1 MRGATSFFVRE
12 KRTSMTMLTK
22 HCSEHSSDLVNC
34 YRYLPPHIDSSE
46 KASSSDILTN
56 LAQLTALQ
64 VGADRVVISL
74 CDRKAQYVL
83 AETPS
88 ITRNKREWH
97 RDKAAPCHH
106 ALHAFIE
113 DNRDWFLVTDLA
125 PDPRFDAYWST
136 LSRNRSYFAVPVRTP
151 ARVVI
156 GIIELYGS
164 AKGNEVDDKQLR
176 LLQGR
181 AGTALDHLATLRT
194 MREEHRGERM
204 IKALGA
210 FMGGKSD
217 IQEWLASSHPGRQPP
232 VFESSRSLDPVTSIH
247 FANSQ
252 KMLDIPP
259 SHIPQTELGIPL
271 RGRPNSYR
279 SRSPPRRA
287 RRESLTS
294 EDTYSVLHRASTLIR
309 QALDV
314 DGVAFLDIS
323 AFNKERHGLSF
334 KASSNSRSRSPDIVE
349 DEHSAGHVLGCS
361 TVQGDNQNINVSI
374 SLLGTLVQ
382 RYGRGGIFHLDE
394 DTLSP
399 LSDEYSSDIDGS
411 CSSLEDMASSYY
423 GIDMRQIAQTF
434 SEATSIA
441 FFPLWDFQQNK
452 WFAGCFAWTKDPG
465 RLFAESTDLTYLA
478 AFNNSVMAEV
488 SRLDLRAADREKAD
502 FISSVSHE
510 WRSPLHGILTMLD
523 LLQETKLSNVQQSL
537 IDITMN
543 CGKTLLDTVNHVL
556 DYAKINSLL
565 GSTTLD
571 RSLDNAETPQAS
583 QFNAPALID
592 QVNMATL
599 VEEVAGAL
607 LASQD
612 YMGRNA
618 EALFSPTKQ
627 TADRPFR
634 ESKIPNSVP
643 RAIFAIVDI
652 ECREGWECRA
662 SAGAWRRIVLN
673 LLGNALKFTP
683 SGFVQVKLRHDTVKV
698 GHESLPAILLQ
709 ISDSGRGI
717 SPDFSFSNLYTPF
730 QQEDS
735 LSPGIGV
742 GLNVVYRIV
751 HSMGGLIDLTS
762 EPNRGTVVSVLLPI
776 TPTSRPSSPS
786 IPYRELRE
794 KLRGKTISLFP
805 NSSKYGD
812 LKIAPE
818 IFSTMLLSMERMIT
832 QWFGV
837 RVLTPKE
844 RDHEHPDIFIIT
856 EHEYRHGEA
865 KESAATYSRKSKA
878 RKNPKTSF
886 PKIVLCTHAHS
897 WFNERRDPQEPVV
910 FLQQPISP
918 KTLASAFTSCIEQ
931 RIQLRDAGV
940 DTVHE
945 ANTVTLE
952 EMCQRQ
958 LQITTSISRED
969 EKQDQEESDEKN
981 LFVDKREPT
990 NSQGSISPNEKD
1002 STNQCKVLLV
1012 EDNDLNLKIL
1022 QTTMKKAGFA
1032 YESAVNGLEA
1042 VQKAESETFRAII
1055 MDLSMPVMD
1064 GVTASQKIREYEK
1077 NNSLRPVTIIA
1088 LTAVDT
1094 PAMKRDAM
1102 RSGIDLFL
1110 TKPANMNRLKEIIS
1124 SLTI

>member
-1 MRGATSFFVRE
+1 MV
-12 KRTSMTMLTK
+12 
-22 HCSEHSSDLVNC
+22 
-34 YRYLPPHIDSSE
+34 
-46 KASSSDILTN
+46 
-56 LAQLTALQ
+56 
-64 VGADRVVISL
+64 
-74 CDRKAQYVL
+74 
-83 AETPS
+83 
-88 ITRNKREWH
+88 
-97 RDKAAPCHH
+97 
-106 ALHAFIE
+106 AFIE
-113 DNRDWFLVTDLA
+113 ENSHWFLVADLA
-125 PDPRFDAYWST
+125 QDSRFDAYWST
-136 LSRNRSYFAVPVRTP
+136 LSRNHSYLAVPVRTS
-151 ARVVI
+151 AGVVI
-156 GIIELYGS
+156 GIIESYGS
-164 AKGNEVDDKQLR
+164 AQRDKLDDEQSR
-176 LLQGR
+176 LLQDR
-181 AGTALDHLATLRT
+181 AGTVLDHLATLRT

-210 FMGGKSD
+210 FMEGKSD
-217 IQEWLASSHPGRQPP
+217 IDEWLVSSLPGQQPP
-232 VFESSRSLDPVTSIH
+232 FVFESSRSPDPATSIH

-252 KMLDIPP
+252 KTLDIPP

-271 RGRPNSYR
+271 RGRTNSYR
-279 SRSPPRRA
+279 SRSPLRRA
-287 RRESLTS
+287 RGGSLTS
-294 EDTYSVLHRASTLIR
+294 EETYSVLHRASVLIR

-314 DGVAFLDIS
+314 DGVTFLDIS
-323 AFNKERHGLSF
+323 TFNQERHGLSS
-334 KASSNSRSRSPDIVE
+334 KASSNSQSRSPGMAE
-349 DEHSAGHVLGCS
+349 DESSMGHVLGRS
-361 TVQGDNQNINVSI
+361 TVQGDSRDITVPA
-374 SLLGTLVQ
+374 SLLGNLVH
-382 RYGRGGIFHLDE
+382 RYSRGGIFHLDE
-394 DTLSP
+394 DKLSP
-399 LSDEYSSDIDGS
+399 LSDGYSSDIDGS
-411 CSSLEDMASSYY
+411 CSSLEDMASSYN
-423 GIDMRQIAQTF
+423 GINIRHISQTF
-434 SEATSIA
+434 SDATSIA
-441 FFPLWDFQQNK
+441 FFPLWDFQQNR
-452 WFAGCFAWTKDPG
+452 WFAGCFVWTQDPG

-523 LLQETKLSNVQQSL
+523 ILQETKVTNVQRSL

-565 GSTTLD
+565 GPTTHD
-571 RSLDNAETPQAS
+571 RPLENAETPQGS
-583 QFNAPALID
+583 QFNAPALMEH
-592 QVNMATL
+592 VNMATL
-599 VEEVAGAL
+599 VEEVAEAL

-618 EALFSPTKQ
+618 EALFSATKQ

-634 ESKIPNSVP
+634 ESNIPNSLP

-652 ECREGWECRA
+652 ERRDGWECRV

-683 SGFVQVKLRHDTVKV
+683 SGFVQVKLRHEMVKV
-698 GHESLPAILLQ
+698 GHDTLPAILFQ
-709 ISDSGRGI
+709 VSDSGRGI
-717 SPDFSFSNLYTPF
+717 SPDFTFSNLYTPF

-751 HSMGGLIDLTS
+751 DSMRGLIDLKS

-776 TPTSRPSSPS
+776 TPASRPSSPS
-786 IPYRELRE
+786 ILYGDLRK
-794 KLRGKTISLFP
+794 KLQGKTISLFP
-805 NSSKYGD
+805 NSSEYGD
-812 LKIAPE
+812 LKIAPD
-818 IFSTMLLSMERMIT
+818 IFNTMLVSMETMIT

-837 RVLTPKE
+837 RVLTPNE

-856 EHEYRHGEA
+856 EHEYRYGEA
-865 KESAATYSRKSKA
+865 KESATTYSRKSKA

-897 WFNERRDPQEPVV
+897 WFNEPRDPSEPVV
-910 FLQQPISP
+910 FLQQPIAP
-918 KTLASAFTSCIEQ
+918 KTLASALMSCIEH
-931 RIQLRDAGV
+931 RSQLGDAS
-940 DTVHE
+940 DYRVHE
-945 ANTVTLE
+945 STTLD

-958 LQITTSISRED
+958 WQFAASTSPED
-969 EKQDQEESDEKN
+969 EKQYDKESDE
-981 LFVDKREPT
+981 R
-990 NSQGSISPNEKD
+990 NSVVHGPEAANKQNSVTSNPEGPIA
-1002 STNQCKVLLV
+1002 QRKVLLV

-1042 VQKAESETFRAII
+1042 VQKAENETFQAII
-1055 MDLSMPVMD
+1055 MGKLALLHLLARLFTSQDLSMPVMD
-1064 GVTASQKIREYEK
+1064 GVTASRKIREYED

-1124 SLTI
+1124 SLET

>member
-1 MRGATSFFVRE
+1 MSVLERIFPNRSENDVLGN
-12 KRTSMTMLTK
+12 SM
-22 HCSEHSSDLVNC
+22 H
-34 YRYLPPHIDSSE
+34 LPPHNPSSE
-46 KASSSDILTN
+46 NASSSDILTN

-64 VGADRVVISL
+64 VGADRAVISL
-74 CDRKAQYVL
+74 CDRKTQYVL
-83 AETPS
+83 AEIPS
-88 ITRNKREWH
+88 VARNKRERH
-97 RDKAAPCHH
+97 RDNTAPCDH
-106 ALHAFIE
+106 AMVAFIE
-113 DNRDWFLVTDLA
+113 ENSHWFLVADLA
-125 PDPRFDAYWST
+125 QDSRFAAYWST
-136 LSRNRSYFAVPVRTP
+136 LSRNHSYLAVPVRTS
-151 ARVVI
+151 AGVVI
-156 GIIELYGS
+156 GIIESYGS
-164 AKGNEVDDKQLR
+164 AQQDKLDDEQSR
-176 LLQGR
+176 LLQDR
-181 AGTALDHLATLRT
+181 AGTVLDHLATLRT

-210 FMGGKSD
+210 FMEGKSD
-217 IQEWLASSHPGRQPP
+217 IDEWLVSSLPGRQPP
-232 VFESSRSLDPVTSIH
+232 FVFGSSRSHDPATSIH

-252 KMLDIPP
+252 KTLDIPP

-271 RGRPNSYR
+271 RGRPRSYR

-287 RRESLTS
+287 RGGSLTS
-294 EDTYSVLHRASTLIR
+294 EETYSVLHRASVLIR

-323 AFNKERHGLSF
+323 TFNQERHGCSS
-334 KASSNSRSRSPDIVE
+334 KASSNSRSRSPGMAE
-349 DEHSAGHVLGCS
+349 DESSTGHVMGCS
-361 TVQGDNQNINVSI
+361 TVQGDSRDITVPA
-374 SLLGTLVQ
+374 SLLGNMVH
-382 RYGRGGIFHLDE
+382 RYSRGGIFHLDE
-394 DTLSP
+394 DKLSP
-399 LSDEYSSDIDGS
+399 LSDGYSSDIDGS

-423 GIDMRQIAQTF
+423 GIDIRHISQTF
-434 SEATSIA
+434 SDATSIA
-441 FFPLWDFQQNK
+441 FFPLWDFQQNR
-452 WFAGCFAWTKDPG
+452 WFAGCFVWTQDPG

-523 LLQETKLSNVQQSL
+523 ILQETKVTNVQRSL

-565 GSTTLD
+565 GPTTHD
-571 RSLDNAETPQAS
+571 RPLEDAETPQGS
-583 QFNAPALID
+583 QFNAPALIEH
-592 QVNMATL
+592 VNMATL
-599 VEEVAGAL
+599 VEEVAEAL

-618 EALFSPTKQ
+618 EALFSATKQ

-634 ESKIPNSVP
+634 ESNIPNSVP

-652 ECREGWECRA
+652 ECRDGWECRV

-683 SGFVQVKLRHDTVKV
+683 SGFVQVKLRHKMVKV
-698 GHESLPAILLQ
+698 GHDTLPAILFQ
-709 ISDSGRGI
+709 VSDSGRGI
-717 SPDFSFSNLYTPF
+717 SPDFTFSNLYTPF

-751 HSMGGLIDLTS
+751 DSMRGLIDLKS

-776 TPTSRPSSPS
+776 TPASRPSSPS
-786 IPYRELRE
+786 ILYGDLRE
-794 KLRGKTISLFP
+794 KLQGKTISLFP
-805 NSSKYGD
+805 NSSEYGD
-812 LKIAPE
+812 LKIAPD
-818 IFSTMLLSMERMIT
+818 IFNTMLVSMETMIT

-837 RVLTPKE
+837 RVLTPNE

-856 EHEYRHGEA
+856 EHEY
-865 KESAATYSRKSKA
+865 RKSKA

-897 WFNERRDPQEPVV
+897 WFNEPRDLSEPV
-910 FLQQPISP
+910 
-918 KTLASAFTSCIEQ
+918 TLASALMSCIEH
-931 RIQLRDAGV
+931 RSQLGDAS
-940 DTVHE
+940 DNRVHE
-945 ANTVTLE
+945 STTTTLD

-958 LQITTSISRED
+958 WQFAASISPED
-969 EKQDQEESDEKN
+969 EKQYDKESDE
-981 LFVDKREPT
+981 R
-990 NSQGSISPNEKD
+990 NSQDSVTSNPEGSIA
-1002 STNQCKVLLV
+1002 QRKVLLV

-1042 VQKAESETFRAII
+1042 VQKAENETFQAII
-1055 MDLSMPVMD
+1055 M
-1064 GVTASQKIREYEK
+1064 
-1077 NNSLRPVTIIA
+1077 A

-1124 SLTI
+1124 SLGT

>member
-1 MRGATSFFVRE
+1 MLSARDFSPHLPWRGKNDRRKELIRE
-12 KRTSMTMLTK
+12 REV
-22 HCSEHSSDLVNC
+22 HQ
-34 YRYLPPHIDSSE
+34 YLPPKNPSSE
-46 KASSSDILTN
+46 QTSSSEILTN
-56 LAQLTALQ
+56 LAELTALQ
-64 VGADRVVISL
+64 LSADRVIISL
-74 CDRKAQYVL
+74 CDRKKQYVL

-88 ITRNKREWH
+88 STRNNGERRMDNTTPHDHAMIAFMEGSEEW
-97 RDKAAPCHH
+97 
-106 ALHAFIE
+106 L
-113 DNRDWFLVTDLA
+113 LVADLA
-125 PDPRFDAYWST
+125 QDSRFDPHSST
-136 LSRNRSYFAVPVRTP
+136 PSKNPSYLAIPIRTP
-151 ARVVI
+151 AGILI
-156 GIIELYGS
+156 GIIESYRSGRRD
-164 AKGNEVDDKQLR
+164 KVDDEQLR
-176 LLQGR
+176 LLQQR
-181 AGTALDHLATLRT
+181 AGTVLGHLATLRT

-210 FMGGKSD
+210 FMEGESGID
-217 IQEWLASSHPGRQPP
+217 EWLVSSLPGRQFSGFEPSGSPRPP
-232 VFESSRSLDPVTSIH
+232 DAAASIH
-247 FANSQ
+247 FVNSQ
-252 KMLDIPP
+252 KKLDIPP

-271 RGRPNSYR
+271 RGRPNSYH
-279 SRSPPRRA
+279 SRSPPRRV
-287 RRESLTS
+287 RRGSLTS
-294 EDTYSVLHRASTLIR
+294 EETYSVLHRASVLIR

-323 AFNKERHGLSF
+323 AFNQDRHGLSSQT
-334 KASSNSRSRSPDIVE
+334 SSSSRSRSPDITK
-349 DEHSAGHVLGCS
+349 DESSTGHVLGHS
-361 TVQGDNQNINVSI
+361 IAQSDNQEINLST

-394 DTLSP
+394 DKLSP

-411 CSSLEDMASSYY
+411 CSSLEDVASSYY
-423 GIDMRQIAQTF
+423 GIDMRQIYQTF
-434 SEATSIA
+434 SEAISVA
-441 FFPLWDFQQNK
+441 FFPLWDFQQNR

-465 RLFAESTDLTYLA
+465 RVFVESKDLTYLA

-523 LLQETKLSNVQQSL
+523 LLQETKVTNVQRSL
-537 IDITMN
+537 IDITVN

-565 GSTTLD
+565 GPMAHD
-571 RSLDNAETPQAS
+571 RLPENSETPQGS
-583 QFNAPALID
+583 QFNAPDLIH

-599 VEEVAGAL
+599 VEEVAEAL

-618 EALFSPTKQ
+618 EALFSATKQ
-627 TADRPFR
+627 TANRPFR
-634 ESKIPNSVP
+634 ESNIANSAP
-643 RAIFAIVDI
+643 RSIFAIVDI
-652 ECREGWECRA
+652 ECREGWECRV

-683 SGFVQVKLRHDTVKV
+683 SGFVQVKLRHDTLKD
-698 GHESLPAILLQ
+698 GHERLPAILLQ

-735 LSPGIGV
+735 LSPGVGV
-742 GLNVVYRIV
+742 GLNIVYRIV
-751 HSMGGLIDLTS
+751 DSMRGLIDLKS

-776 TPTSRPSSPS
+776 TPGSRPPSPS
-786 IPYRELRE
+786 IPFADLRE
-794 KLRGKTISLFP
+794 ALRGKTISLFP
-805 NSSKYGD
+805 NSSKYGN
-812 LKIAPE
+812 LKIAPDV
-818 IFSTMLLSMERMIT
+818 FSTMLLSMERMIT

-837 RVLTPKE
+837 RVLTPGE

-865 KESAATYSRKSKA
+865 EEGTPTYSRKSKA
-878 RKNPKTSF
+878 RQNPKMLF

-897 WFNERRDPQEPVV
+897 WFNELRDARAPVV

-918 KTLASAFTSCIEQ
+918 RTLASALTSCIEQ
-931 RIQLRDAGV
+931 RTQLCDADDDNKTYQSTTATRGGV
-940 DTVHE
+940 
-945 ANTVTLE
+945 A
-952 EMCQRQ
+952 Q
-958 LQITTSISRED
+958 LQIDPSTSPEN
-969 EKQDQEESDEKN
+969 ENQDHKESSGSYSYSHIT
-981 LFVDKREPT
+981 EPT
-990 NSQGSISPNEKD
+990 SNQSSIMSNREEPTE
-1002 STNQCKVLLV
+1002 QCKVLLV

-1022 QTTMKKAGFA
+1022 QMTMKKAGFA

-1042 VQKAESETFRAII
+1042 LQKVESETFRAII

-1064 GVTASQKIREYEK
+1064 GVTASRRIREYEK
-1077 NNSLRPVTIIA
+1077 NNSLCPVTIIA

-1110 TKPANMNRLKEIIS
+1110 TKPANMNQLKEILS
-1124 SLTI
+1124 SLTA

>member
-1 MRGATSFFVRE
+1 MLSARDSSPRPPRRGKHGRRNELIRE
-12 KRTSMTMLTK
+12 REV
-22 HCSEHSSDLVNC
+22 HQ
-34 YRYLPPHIDSSE
+34 YLPPHNPSSE

-64 VGADRVVISL
+64 VGADRAVISL
-74 CDRKAQYVL
+74 CDRKTQYVL

-88 ITRNKREWH
+88 VARNNRERH
-97 RDKAAPCHH
+97 RDNTAPCDH
-106 ALHAFIE
+106 AMIAFIE
-113 DNRDWFLVTDLA
+113 ENSDWFLVADLA
-125 PDPRFDAYWST
+125 QDSRLDAYWST
-136 LSRNRSYFAVPVRTP
+136 FSRNRSCLAVPVRTS
-151 ARVVI
+151 AGVVV
-156 GIIELYGS
+156 GIIESYGS
-164 AKGNEVDDKQLR
+164 AQGDELDDGLLR
-176 LLQGR
+176 LLQDR
-181 AGTALDHLATLRT
+181 AGTVLDYLATLRT

-210 FMGGKSD
+210 FMEGKSD
-217 IQEWLASSHPGRQPP
+217 IDEWLVSSLPGRQPP
-232 VFESSRSLDPVTSIH
+232 FVFESSRSLDPATSIH

-252 KMLDIPP
+252 KTLDIPP

-287 RRESLTS
+287 RGGSLTS
-294 EDTYSVLHRASTLIR
+294 EETYSVLHRASVLIR

-323 AFNKERHGLSF
+323 TFNQERHGCSS
-334 KASSNSRSRSPDIVE
+334 KASSNSRSRSPGMAE
-349 DEHSAGHVLGCS
+349 DESSTGHVLGCS
-361 TVQGDNQNINVSI
+361 TVQGDSRDITVPA
-374 SLLGTLVQ
+374 SLLGNLVH

-394 DTLSP
+394 DKLSP
-399 LSDEYSSDIDGS
+399 LSDGYSSDIDGS

-423 GIDMRQIAQTF
+423 GIDIRHISQTF
-434 SEATSIA
+434 SDATSIA
-441 FFPLWDFQQNK
+441 FFPLWDFQKNR
-452 WFAGCFAWTKDPG
+452 WFAGCFVWTEDPG

-523 LLQETKLSNVQQSL
+523 ILQETKVTNVQRSL

-565 GSTTLD
+565 GPTTHD
-571 RSLDNAETPQAS
+571 RPLENAETPKGS
-583 QFNAPALID
+583 QFNAPALIEH
-592 QVNMATL
+592 VNMATL
-599 VEEVAGAL
+599 VEEVAEAL

-618 EALFSPTKQ
+618 EALFSATKQ

-634 ESKIPNSVP
+634 ESNIPNSLP

-652 ECREGWECRA
+652 ECRDGWECRV

-683 SGFVQVKLRHDTVKV
+683 SGFVQVKLRHEMVKV
-698 GHESLPAILLQ
+698 GHDTLPAILFQ
-709 ISDSGRGI
+709 VSDSGRGI
-717 SPDFSFSNLYTPF
+717 SPDFTFSNLYTPF

-751 HSMGGLIDLTS
+751 DSMRGLIDLKS

-776 TPTSRPSSPS
+776 APASRPSSPS
-786 IPYRELRE
+786 IPYGDLRE
-794 KLRGKTISLFP
+794 KLQGKTISLFP
-805 NSSKYGD
+805 NSSEYGD
-812 LKIAPE
+812 LKIAPD
-818 IFSTMLLSMERMIT
+818 IFNTMLVSMETMIT

-837 RVLTPKE
+837 RVLTLNE

-856 EHEYRHGEA
+856 EHEYRYGEA

-897 WFNERRDPQEPVV
+897 WFNEPRDPSEPVV
-910 FLQQPISP
+910 FLQQPIAP
-918 KTLASAFTSCIEQ
+918 KTLASALMSCIEKGS
-931 RIQLRDAGV
+931 QLRGAG
-940 DTVHE
+940 DNRVHE
-945 ANTVTLE
+945 PTTATLDE
-952 EMCQRQ
+952 ICQRQ
-958 LQITTSISRED
+958 LQIAASTSPED
-969 EKQDQEESDEKN
+969 GKQDHKESDQRSS
-981 LFVDKREPT
+981 FVQGPEPT
-990 NSQGSISPNEKD
+990 NNQKSISSNPED
-1002 STNQCKVLLV
+1002 PIAQRKVLLV

-1042 VQKAESETFRAII
+1042 VQKAESETFQAII

-1064 GVTASQKIREYEK
+1064 GVTASRKIREYED

-1124 SLTI
+1124 SLGT